1 MPELKLYHGVA
12 SPSEESKRFKDKTS
26 TSYSEAGVER
36 TDEKMVWYFA
46 EGACVFEIAELK
58 GDSAE
63 AIIGQLGDHE
73 RDVEGIVKRNPKLL
87 KDDPFGYTVMIVT
100 GEGYE
105 ALMDPVTLAK
115 ILFAETGTLG
125 KTEQAFIGESVLDFG
140 EHVCVVSPSGALVVG
155 DIEDPDKYLYL
166 IAQSMIGVAT
176 YSNVAGELSKLLYEA
191 PREFSESQLSV
202 YEGKLEK
209 QYETAQYVIN
219 DVRDEKLNADARDGL
234 IINLL
239 HHHLSIPGHEERIR
253 VLLEVG
259 GRRVDRARAVKAE
272 RDAKRI
278 GAILY
283 AIGIIVGFGDT
294 LQLFINLTTPGG
306 LGLDL
311 LTSLGILSPLLAA
324 TLATTVML
332 FRDVFS
338 KTLKF

>member
-1 MPELKLYHGVA
+1 VPELLLCHGVA

-26 TSYSEAGVER
+26 TSYSEAGIER
-36 TDEKMVWYFA
+36 TDERLVMYFA
-46 EGACVFEIAELK
+46 AGACVYELERLQ

-63 AIIGQLGDHE
+63 ALIAQLGDHE
-73 RDVEGIVKRNPKLL
+73 LDVDGIVKRNPKLL
-87 KDDPFGYTVMIVT
+87 KDNPFGYTVMIVT

-105 ALMDPVTLAK
+105 AMMDPMTLAK

-125 KTEQAFIGESVLDFG
+125 KTEQSFIGDSILDFG
-140 EHVCVVSPSGALVVG
+140 EHVFVVSPSGALVVG
-155 DIEDPDKYLYL
+155 DIEDQDKYLYL

-176 YSNVAGELSKLLYEA
+176 YNNVAAALARLLYEA
-191 PREFSESQLSV
+191 PREFSESQLSG
-202 YEGKLEK
+202 YEGTLEK

-234 IINLL
+234 VINLL

-294 LQLFINLTTPGG
+294 LQLYLNLTDPAR
-306 LGLDL
+306 LGFDVVTTLA
-311 LTSLGILSPLLAA
+311 ILSPLLGA
-324 TLATTVML
+324 TLATTIML